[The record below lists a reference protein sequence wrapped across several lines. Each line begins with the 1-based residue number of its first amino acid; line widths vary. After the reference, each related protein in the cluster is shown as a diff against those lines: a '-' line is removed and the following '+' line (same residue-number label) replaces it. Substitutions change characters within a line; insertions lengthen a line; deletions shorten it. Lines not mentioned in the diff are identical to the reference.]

1 MELDV
6 ALTHPWSSDIFPTSA
21 TTAATTAA
29 SRREERKK
37 ATYDRERYPGGL
49 SVKVTPLVLEHF
61 GRWGKQG
68 EEYVDQ
74 LSKRST
80 NDFGR
85 PNRAEFKDNWR
96 KRFAIQLQKCN
107 AGVFLRK
114 TSALSGQS

>member
-6 ALTHPWSSDIFPTSA
+6 ALAHPWSSDIFPTSA
-21 TTAATTAA
+21 TTDGAAA

-37 ATYDRERYPGGL
+37 ARYDRERYPGGL

-68 EEYVDQ
+68 EEYLDQ

-80 NDFGR
+80 DDFGR

>member
-1 MELDV
+1 MLAGWLAGWQAGWQAGRQAGRQADRQTDR
-6 ALTHPWSSDIFPTSA
+6 A
-21 TTAATTAA
+21 AA

-37 ATYDRERYPGGL
+37 ARYDRERYPGGL

-68 EEYVDQ
+68 EEYLDQ

-80 NDFGR
+80 DDFGR

-96 KRFAIQLQKCN
+96 KRFAIQL
-107 AGVFLRK
+107 
-114 TSALSGQS
+114 